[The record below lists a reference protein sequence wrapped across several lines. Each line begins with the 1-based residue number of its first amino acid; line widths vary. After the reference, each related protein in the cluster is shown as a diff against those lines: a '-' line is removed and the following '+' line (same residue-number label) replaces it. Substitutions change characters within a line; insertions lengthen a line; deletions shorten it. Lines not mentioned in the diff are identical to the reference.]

1 MAKEEIIGQVKCFW
15 YYNCYVRNIAKNMP
29 ENPCEYRLRCID
41 GYFKV
46 TFIRGKGVIVDA

>member
-1 MAKEEIIGQVKCFW
+1 MAKEEIVGQVKCFW

-29 ENPCEYRLRCID
+29 ENPCEHGLRCID